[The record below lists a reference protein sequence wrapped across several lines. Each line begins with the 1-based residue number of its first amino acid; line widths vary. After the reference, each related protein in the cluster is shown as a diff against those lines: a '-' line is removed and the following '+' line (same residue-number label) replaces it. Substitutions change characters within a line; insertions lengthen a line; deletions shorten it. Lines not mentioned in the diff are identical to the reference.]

1 MKSRL
6 GFVSAAV
13 VIALLFSFA
22 PMAETSVHPAAAA
35 TYCDAAQFVADVT
48 VPDGMVVAPGAAFK
62 KTWRLKN
69 IGTCTWTTNYSLVYA
84 SGEKMGTVTAV
95 ALPSNV
101 APGQTVDVSVDLTAP
116 ASAGKYRGN
125 WQLANASG
133 VKFGIGP
140 SAQGV
145 FWVEIVVS
153 SGGTGSGVVYNFAD
167 KACDAVWSSAAGTL
181 PCPGTDGDAKGFV
194 LKQANPKLENGA
206 ADASPGLLVSPQ
218 AVANGYIQA
227 VYPAFKVQSGD
238 RFQATVSCEGGATSC
253 YVAYRLDYQ
262 IGGGAV
268 QTFWTFREK
277 FEGQYYRANLDLSR
291 LAGQDVKFILHLN
304 AYGDPTG
311 DRALWGN
318 PVIYRQGSGGV
329 TPAPTT
335 PAPGTGC
342 DKAQFIADVT
352 VPDGTVFAP
361 GATFKKTWRLKNIGT
376 CTWTTGY
383 SLVFSSGEKMGGPTS
398 APFPTAVAPGQ
409 TVDLTV
415 NLTAPT
421 ASGTFRGNWMLSN
434 ATNQIFGIGTGAN
447 KPFWVEIKVTGGPTV
462 TPATPGTPT
471 PTPTG
476 STPTPSA
483 DTAYDF
489 VAHMC
494 DAKWVSG
501 AGTLPCPG
509 TDNDPKGFVLKLTN
523 PQLET
528 GAIDPRAGLLAN
540 PQNTTNGYIQGIY
553 PAFRVQAGDRFQS
566 IVNCQYN
573 AVSCYVIFRLD
584 YQIGEGTPKTF
595 WTFGERYEGQYY
607 QTNLDLS
614 SLAGQDVKFILT
626 VMAGTYATGDRA
638 VWVAPRIYRASGGSG
653 SASIPSATPT
663 VTSTEGGGASP
674 SPTATATATSTSST
688 GADISGWTLYQNAKY
703 KFQFMYPPASTVASQ
718 SDTEARIEL
727 PFTQGTLLTS
737 KYINVS
743 VAEGVSPCKNT
754 VASSAAPTSSETITI
769 NGINFLK
776 ETGSEPAAGNVYD
789 WVSYSAVRPNTN
801 ACVSVA
807 FVFRSRNADADPSA
821 PPPFDKVAEAA
832 VFQTILSTFAWMP

>member
-1 MKSRL
+1 MKSRF
-6 GFVSAAV
+6 GFVSVAMLV
-13 VIALLFSFA
+13 ALLFSFM
-22 PMAETSVHPAAAA
+22 PMAGTNIQHVAAA
-35 TYCDAAQFVADVT
+35 TYCDAAQFIADVT
-48 VPDGMVVAPGAAFK
+48 VPDGAVFAPGATFK

-69 IGTCTWTTNYSLVYA
+69 IGTCTWTTAYSLVYS

-95 ALPSNV
+95 TLPSNV

-116 ASAGKYRGN
+116 ASAGKYRSN

-133 VKFGIGP
+133 VKFGIG
-140 SAQGV
+140 STAQGV

-153 SGGTGSGVVYNFAD
+153 SSGGTSPGVVYNFAE
-167 KACDAVWSSAAGTL
+167 KACDAAWSSAAGAL

-194 LKQANPKLENGA
+194 LKQANPKLENGV
-206 ADASPGLLVSPQ
+206 ADTSPGLLVSPQ
-218 AVANGYIQA
+218 AVYNGYIQA

-262 IGGGAV
+262 IGSGAV

-304 AYGDPTG
+304 AYGYPTG

-329 TPAPTT
+329 TPVPTT
-335 PAPGTGC
+335 PVPGSGC

-361 GATFKKTWRLKNIGT
+361 GAAFKKTWRLKNIGT

-383 SLVFSSGEKMGGPTS
+383 SLVFFSGEKMGGPTS
-398 APFPTAVAPGQ
+398 APFLTSVAPGQ

-421 ASGTFRGNWMLSN
+421 ASGTFRGNWKLMN
-434 ATNQIFGIGTGAN
+434 ATSQQFGIGTGAAN
-447 KPFWVEIKVTGGPTV
+447 PFWVEIKVTGGPTV
-462 TPATPGTPT
+462 TPGTPSPSPTGPT
-471 PTPTG
+471 PTQP
-476 STPTPSA
+476 A

-489 VAHMC
+489 VAKMC

-509 TDNDPKGFVLKLTN
+509 TDGDAKGFVLKLTN

-528 GAIDPRAGLLAN
+528 GATDPRPGLLTN

-553 PAFRVQAGDRFQS
+553 PAFRVQAGDHFQS
-566 IVNCQYN
+566 IVNCQYG
-573 AVSCYVIFRLD
+573 AVSCYVVFRLD
-584 YQIGEGTPKTF
+584 YQIGDGTPKTF
-595 WTFGERYEGQYY
+595 WTFGEKYEGQYY
-607 QTNLDLS
+607 QADKDLS

-638 VWVAPRIYRASGGSG
+638 VWVAPRIYRAGGSG
-653 SASIPSATPT
+653 SAPIPSATPT
-663 VTSTEGGGASP
+663 VTTTSGGGELP
-674 SPTATATATSTSST
+674 SATSTPTITPTTTT
-688 GADISGWTLYQNAKY
+688 GADTSTWTMFENTKY
-703 KFQFMYPPASTVASQ
+703 KFQFKYPPLSTIASQ
-718 SDTEARIEL
+718 SDTEARIDL
-727 PFTQGTLLTS
+727 PFTGGTLLTS
-737 KYINVS
+737 KYININ
-743 VAEGVSPCKNT
+743 VAEGVNPCKNT
-754 VASSAAPTSSETITI
+754 VASSGIPTSSENVTI
-769 NGINFLK
+769 NGITFLK
-776 ETGSEPAAGNVYD
+776 ETGSDAAAGSVFE
-789 WVSYSAVRPNTN
+789 WESYSAVRPNTN
-801 ACVSVA
+801 ACVSIG
-807 FVFRSRNADADPSA
+807 FVLRSSNPGNYAT
-821 PPPFDKVAEAA
+821 PPPTFDKA
-832 VFQTILSTFAWMP
+832 VESAIFQTILSTFAWMP